1 MTPRVFLQRASWL
14 TRYSARSGKSAAR
27 VFTSTD
33 RRKHR
38 SGGLAIAISIR
49 PGMCH
54 DKYAVNMTDERQRLW
69 PYHVTQQKVARS
81 WSTQVDLMDRYPEH
95 RFGSSSAQQYKWL
108 EQLYPPLFERVRQK
122 VLEGKFYPI
131 GGSWVE
137 NDANM
142 PSGEALARQLIYGQR
157 YFESRFGMR
166 SRVGWLPDSFGLT
179 GALPQI
185 MRGAGME
192 YFFTQKL
199 SW

>member
-1 MTPRVFLQRASWL
+1 MS
-14 TRYSARSGKSAAR
+14 
-27 VFTSTD
+27 
-33 RRKHR
+33 
-38 SGGLAIAISIR
+38 
-49 PGMCH
+49 H
-54 DKYAVNMTDERQRLW
+54 DTHVVNMTHERQRLW

-157 YFESRFGMR
+157 YFESRFGIR
-166 SRVGWLPDSFGLT
+166 SRTGWLPDSFGLT